1 MQNFEIGS
9 STCTKKRFI
18 QKWKVLNKKEVENL
32 VQTGLGVLEVQQVAV
47 FGAFLYSV
55 PYIET
60 LPGEYNDKTF
70 IELLNISENIQ
81 NVIKRQMD
89 LYAKILN
96 SWQLYIERAQLSK
109 GNHK

>member
-1 MQNFEIGS
+1 MKIMIFDNF
-9 STCTKKRFI
+9 KLF
-18 QKWKVLNKKEVENL
+18 
-32 VQTGLGVLEVQQVAV
+32 EVQHVAI

-60 LPGEYNDKTF
+60 SPGEYNDQTF

-96 SWQLYIERAQLSK
+96 SWKLFNERALLSK
-109 GNHK
+109 GTIF